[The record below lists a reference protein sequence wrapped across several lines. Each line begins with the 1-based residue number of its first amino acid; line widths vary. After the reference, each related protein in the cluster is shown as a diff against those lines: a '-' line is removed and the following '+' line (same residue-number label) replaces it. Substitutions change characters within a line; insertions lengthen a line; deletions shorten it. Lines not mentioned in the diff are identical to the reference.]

1 MLVIDTFSFSFF
13 AVLSYDELFDVS
25 KNITVY
31 IIIIILLA
39 THICSVLYE
48 LTVILFGSESN
59 YLGLVKALYV
69 KQAIYGERP
78 EIYILLF
85 SLCFYSQTQVSQKD
99 QQAEKYQRLL
109 QEARN
114 ELHSVTDAHKAEV
127 ASLTARLHSQADS
140 ALSRLKE
147 AALEAVN
154 PPRPL
159 HLTDS
164 QLDRLRELEEMTE
177 EQEKTN
183 TRLRREVQQVKHEKE
198 QDQQVSKTRL
208 TRLQQELNDAK
219 SQHQKEVS
227 GLEQKLFFDFPIF
240 FLLK

>member
-1 MLVIDTFSFSFF
+1 M
-13 AVLSYDELFDVS
+13 
-25 KNITVY
+25 
-31 IIIIILLA
+31 
-39 THICSVLYE
+39 
-48 LTVILFGSESN
+48 
-59 YLGLVKALYV
+59 
-69 KQAIYGERP
+69 
-78 EIYILLF
+78 F

-127 ASLTARLHSQADS
+127 ASLTAKLHSQADS

-227 GLEQKLFFDFPIF
+227 GLEQ
-240 FLLK
+240 